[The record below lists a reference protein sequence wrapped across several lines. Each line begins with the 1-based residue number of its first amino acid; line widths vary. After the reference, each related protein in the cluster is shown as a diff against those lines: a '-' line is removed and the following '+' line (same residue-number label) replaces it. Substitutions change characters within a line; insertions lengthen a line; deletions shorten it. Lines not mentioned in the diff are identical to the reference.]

1 MTPIEI
7 VFIVCAI
14 FGLLVAI
21 VAISLALRKKGQG
34 GILPSASQTQ
44 SGGASPAAPSPSK
57 RSFLFRSLFSKG
69 VDLSNLEDELIMAD
83 VGAQKSH
90 EIAEKLRSSL
100 PQNADEAEIKEALCS
115 YLVSTLSPVDR
126 SLKIPSGKAAAVIM
140 AGVNGSGK
148 TTTAGK
154 LAKYFKDRGRDVV
167 LAACDT
173 FRPAAGE
180 QLEIWARKEEVGIV
194 RGKEGQDPASVA
206 FAASSTLTPSS
217 LLIVDTAGRL
227 QTKKNLLDELSKIKR
242 VVEKNV
248 EVAECLLVLDAT
260 FGQNALSQAKV
271 FSQALPLTG
280 IILTKLDGSCKGGV
294 VLAVEDEF
302 KVPVKMVG
310 VGEGDSDL
318 RPFDPEAF
326 AKGLTQ

>member
-21 VAISLALRKKGQG
+21 IAISLALRKKGQDVS
-34 GILPSASQTQ
+34 PKSASQTQ
-44 SGGASPAAPSPSK
+44 SGQSAPASPSK
-57 RSFLFRSLFSKG
+57 RPFLFRPLFSKR

-83 VGAQKSH
+83 VGAEKSH
-90 EIAEKLRSSL
+90 EIVEKLRASL
-100 PQNADEAEIKEALCS
+100 PQNASEEEIKQALYS
-115 YLVSTLSPVDR
+115 YLVSVLSPADR
-126 SLKIPSGKAAAVIM
+126 SLKVPDEKAGSIIM

-180 QLEIWARKEEVGIV
+180 QLEIWAQKEDVGIV

-206 FAASSTLTPSS
+206 FAASSNLGPSS

-248 EVAECLLVLDAT
+248 EVDECLLVLDAT
-260 FGQNALSQAKV
+260 FGQNSLSQAKV

>member
-21 VAISLALRKKGQG
+21 IAISLALRKKGQNVS
-34 GILPSASQTQ
+34 PKSASQAQ
-44 SGGASPAAPSPSK
+44 NGEVASAFPAPSK
-57 RSFLFRSLFSKG
+57 RSFLFRPLFSKG

-83 VGAQKSH
+83 VGAEKSH
-90 EIAEKLRSSL
+90 EIVEKLKASL
-100 PQNADEAEIKEALCS
+100 PQNAGEAEIKQALYS
-115 YLVSTLSPVDR
+115 YLVSVLSPADR
-126 SLKIPSGKAAAVIM
+126 SLKVPEGKASAVIM

-154 LAKYFKDRGRDVV
+154 LAKYFKDRGRDVI

-180 QLEIWARKEEVGIV
+180 QLEIWAQKEGVGIV

-206 FAASSTLTPSS
+206 FSAASEVGPSS
-217 LLIVDTAGRL
+217 VLIVDTAGRL

-242 VVEKNV
+242 VVEKKV
-248 EVAECLLVLDAT
+248 QVDECLLVLDAT
-260 FGQNALSQAKV
+260 FGQNALSQAKI

-318 RPFDPEAF
+318 KAFDPEAF

>member
-21 VAISLALRKKGQG
+21 VAISLACRKKRPDSLSKAGQNHTD
-34 GILPSASQTQ
+34 SSR
-44 SGGASPAAPSPSK
+44 PSK
-57 RSFLFRSLFSKG
+57 HSFLFKPILSKG

-83 VGAQKSH
+83 VGVEKSH
-90 EIAEKLRSSL
+90 EIVEKLKSSL
-100 PQNADEAEIKEALCS
+100 PSNANKEEIKQALQS
-115 YLVSTLSPVDR
+115 YLISTLSAVDR
-126 SLKIPSGKAAAVIM
+126 SLKVQPDKAGAIIM
-140 AGVNGSGK
+140 VGVNGSGK
-148 TTTAGK
+148 TTSAGK
-154 LAKYFKDRGRDVV
+154 LAKYFKDQGKDVV

-180 QLEIWARKEEVGIV
+180 QLEIWAQKEGVKIA
-194 RGKEGQDPASVA
+194 RGKMGQDPASIA
-206 FAASSTLTPSS
+206 FSAASQLGPNS

-227 QTKKNLLDELSKIKR
+227 QTKQNLLDELSKIR
-242 VVEKNV
+242 R
-248 EVAECLLVLDAT
+248 VAEKKVQVDESLLVLDAT
-260 FGQNALSQAKV
+260 FGQNALSQAKI

-294 VLAVEDEF
+294 VLAVEEEF
-302 KVPVKMVG
+302 GVPVKMVG
-310 VGEGDSDL
+310 VGEGESDL